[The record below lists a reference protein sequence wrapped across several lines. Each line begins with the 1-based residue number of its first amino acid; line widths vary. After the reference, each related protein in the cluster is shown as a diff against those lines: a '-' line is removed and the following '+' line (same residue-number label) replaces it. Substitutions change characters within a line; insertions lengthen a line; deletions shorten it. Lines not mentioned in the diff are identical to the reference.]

1 MNKIKSIK
9 TSTTNREEYK
19 DLIGLAN
26 RLKLKMSVV
35 YGWFSEHARHSQLK
49 KDS

>member
-35 YGWFSEHARHSQLK
+35 YGWFS
-49 KDS
+49 